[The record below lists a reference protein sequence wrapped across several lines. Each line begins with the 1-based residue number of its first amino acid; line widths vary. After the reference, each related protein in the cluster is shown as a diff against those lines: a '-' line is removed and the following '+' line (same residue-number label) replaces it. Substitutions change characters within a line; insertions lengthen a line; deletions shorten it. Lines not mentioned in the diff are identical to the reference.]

1 MWSIVRQA
9 HNPETNDFQQAQRE
23 LLNRYGGAVRRYALA
38 ALRNEEAADD
48 VFQEFA
54 LRFVRGDFGK
64 ANPDKGRFRSF
75 VKTTIYHLIVDQ
87 QRKAKKHARATPFR
101 SNTPEPAAP
110 TEEQHGELFTQSWRD
125 DLLARTW
132 TRLEQEQARSGKPY
146 HTALRCRVEFPDL
159 RSPELAEKL
168 SQRLGKP
175 MNAGAARVLLHRAR
189 ESFAEF
195 LLEEVAHSL
204 PNADRESLQQEL
216 IDLNLYEYCRPAFE
230 QRDEE

>member
-75 VKTTIYHLIVDQ
+75 VKTTIYHLRQRSTQGRRRFARTRRNQ
-87 QRKAKKHARATPFR
+87 QRPRKNSMVNCSLK
-101 SNTPEPAAP
+101 
-110 TEEQHGELFTQSWRD
+110 
-125 DLLARTW
+125 
-132 TRLEQEQARSGKPY
+132 
-146 HTALRCRVEFPDL
+146 
-159 RSPELAEKL
+159 
-168 SQRLGKP
+168 
-175 MNAGAARVLLHRAR
+175 AGAM
-189 ESFAEF
+189 
-195 LLEEVAHSL
+195 
-204 PNADRESLQQEL
+204 
-216 IDLNLYEYCRPAFE
+216 IY
-230 QRDEE
+230 